1 MPRTEFIWINSI
13 CSEKLYA
20 MRFQGKPDNILPL
33 TNSKMPMLKENI
45 KIEDNIFFLFIKN
58 FKIAIAIP

>member
-1 MPRTEFIWINSI
+1 
-13 CSEKLYA
+13 

-33 TNSKMPMLKENI
+33 TNSKIPILKENI
-45 KIEDNIFFLFIKN
+45 NIEDNIFFLFIKN

>member
-1 MPRTEFIWINSI
+1 
-13 CSEKLYA
+13 

-33 TNSKMPMLKENI
+33 TNSKMPMVKENI

-58 FKIAIAIP
+58 FKMQLQFHKI

>member
-1 MPRTEFIWINSI
+1 
-13 CSEKLYA
+13 

-45 KIEDNIFFLFIKN
+45 KIEDNIFFLFVKN

>member
-1 MPRTEFIWINSI
+1 
-13 CSEKLYA
+13 

-33 TNSKMPMLKENI
+33 INSKMPMLKEKL
-45 KIEDNIFFLFIKN
+45 KIEDNIFFLFTKN